1 MTKRTTYRAIG
12 TVYGPEKKKDGNGW
26 AWVIG
31 IAVFLII
38 LAAA

>member
-1 MTKRTTYRAIG
+1 MSRW
-12 TVYGPEKKKDGNGW
+12 EKVGEVHRRKKNDNSGW

>member
-1 MTKRTTYRAIG
+1 MGKSKYEYQG
-12 TVYGPEKKKDGNGW
+12 SVHHFKKKKPDNNGW